1 MNIKV
6 KISLVVIAM
15 VCSGWGFFG
24 HENINRLAVFTLP
37 AEMNVF
43 YKKNMRYIVEAS
55 VNPDKRRYALAEEGP
70 RHYIDLDEYEGDAAD
85 DTVRSGGYAK
95 RIPEYWTDALS
106 QFGKDSLM
114 AHGIVPWHAYTMY
127 LRLRE
132 AFMLGDP
139 DRILRISSELGHY
152 VADAHVPL
160 HTTSNHNGQKTDQHG
175 IHGLWESR
183 LPELFSTHYDFF
195 VGRATYVAD
204 VQKAMWKVVA
214 ESHACVD
221 SVLTFEKQLT
231 QRELSRKYSFE
242 TRAKQTVKVYSYRY
256 SKLYHNM
263 LGGMVERRMRNSIKM
278 VGDLWYTAWID
289 AGQPDLYR
297 LIEHKPTEDELRKRE
312 EALDT
317 LKAQRFKAR
326 DHEN

>member
-1 MNIKV
+1 MMIN
-6 KISLVVIAM
+6 
-15 VCSGWGFFG
+15 SGWGFFG
-24 HENINRLAVFTLP
+24 HENINRLAIFTLP
-37 AEMNVF
+37 AEMDLF
-43 YKKNMRYIVEAS
+43 YKKNIQYIVEAS
-55 VNPDKRRYALAEEGP
+55 VNPDKRRYAVADEGP
-70 RHYIDLDEYEGDAAD
+70 RHYIDLDDYHD
-85 DTVRSGGYAK
+85 
-95 RIPEYWTDALS
+95 RIDSIPQRWSNAIEKIS
-106 QFGKDSLM
+106 KDSLM
-114 AHGIVPWHAYTMY
+114 AHGIVPWHTYTMF

-139 DRILRISSELGHY
+139 DKILRISSELGHY

-183 LPELFSTHYDFF
+183 LPELFSVNYDFF
-195 VGRATYVAD
+195 VGRATYIPD
-204 VQKAMWKVVA
+204 VQKIMWEVVK

-242 TRAKQTVKVYSYRY
+242 TRGKQTIKVYSYRY

-263 LGGMVERRMRNSIKM
+263 LSGMVERRMRKSIKT
-278 VGDLWYTAWID
+278 VGDIWYTAWVD
-289 AGQPDLYR
+289 AGQPDLNR
-297 LIEHKPTEDELRKRE
+297 LIDHKPTEEELQKRRQ
-312 EALDT
+312 AMDT
-317 LKAQRFKAR
+317 LTAQRVKAR